1 MTLIL
6 DKHAPLKTVTVT
18 PRNKNPWFT
27 SNLLTE
33 RRKRRQL
40 ERTWRNSHNE
50 ADRLLCKKNVI
61 CTIPLLRKPSLITL
75 RLYSKT
81 ASIQNFCGVQ
91 STKFVIA
98 LAHPH

>member
-6 DKHAPLKTVTVT
+6 DKHAPLKTVFVT

-27 SNLLTE
+27 PNLLTE
-33 RRKRRQL
+33 RQKRVL
-40 ERTWRNSHNE
+40 GVSLVMKLTGF
-50 ADRLLCKKNVI
+50 CIKINVI
-61 CTIPLLRKPSLITL
+61 CTIPLLRKPSLITF

-81 ASIQNFCGVQ
+81 AQIQNLCDVQ